1 MSAETSKFVQD
12 ILDAVRDGL
21 GPFVLRQYKV
31 RYSRKEYLTR
41 LQVNLSLDALEDE
54 AQALEDLDFSAWRK
68 AIEAEW
74 DEIFS
79 NRLGHRTSRI
89 NTSPDAIN
97 ARNFLYELQNARNR
111 WAHPSRNSSFSAEDT
126 FRLADTATRLLLIV
140 KAKEE
145 AERTAAIK
153 LDLGRRVFGSIHDA
167 DARAAPVEEARSMS
181 AVDRQNA
188 DTESFSIANHSTRSE
203 IVGGNLSGRDLR
215 ECNFKSANLRAV
227 NMSRVNLAG
236 VDLTVANLSG
246 ATLTHAKLRGA
257 CIFGL
262 NLSGANLAG
271 ADLRRIQNYSR
282 LPRQFYADD
291 LDVLGGVDA
300 WLVEGIQVRDRKSA
314 DANGVTLPY
323 YVEHFVLTDFAGAD
337 LQGTNMSGAWFNET
351 YPEGMEKEIG
361 VEFIVSFRNANLSGA
376 NLTGAFLSM
385 ADFGEADLSSAILTD
400 TDICFANFSGARMTR
415 TQLTE
420 LIEKG
425 GEEVF
430 ADFSRADLTHALME
444 NSCLVF
450 CEFND
455 AKLNHA
461 NCART
466 DFSHSQFHGADLS
479 QSVLT
484 SAVLEKANMEKAQ
497 LKRADLSN
505 AEMARANAQNADF
518 SQSKL
523 IGAILEGAQLSGA
536 NLTKANLSKAN
547 LSSANLSGAVL
558 HNADFKEAILAN
570 ADLTGADL
578 AGANLMDANLESAT
592 LKDGKLDK
600 AKFRFTTKLPDGSY
614 WSGDTDLTRFTS

>member
-1 MSAETSKFVQD
+1 MSAETTRIVQD

-21 GPFVLRQYKV
+21 GPFVLRQYKTH
-31 RYSRKEYLTR
+31 YSSKSYLGR
-41 LQVNLSLDALEDE
+41 LQETLRFEGFDDE
-54 AQALEDLDFSAWRK
+54 SQALEAVDLSDWLK

-74 DEIFS
+74 DSIFS
-79 NRLGHRTSRI
+79 KRLGHRARTVRRAPG
-89 NTSPDAIN
+89 TVN
-97 ARNFLYELQNARNR
+97 ARSFLYELRNARNR
-111 WAHPSRNSSFSAEDT
+111 SAHPSRNSSFSAEDT

-153 LDLGRRVFGSIHDA
+153 LDLGRRLFGSIHDA
-167 DARAAPVEEARSMS
+167 DAKAAPVEEARSMS

-188 DTESFSIANHSTRSE
+188 DAESFSIANDSTRSE
-203 IVGGNLSGRDLR
+203 IVGGNLSGLDLR

-236 VDLTVANLSG
+236 VDLTMANLSG

-271 ADLRRIQNYSR
+271 ADLRRVLNMSL
-282 LPRQFYADD
+282 LPRQLYADD
-291 LDVLGGVDA
+291 LDGVGGVDL
-300 WLVEGIQVRDRKSA
+300 WLVEGIQVRDRKFA

-351 YPEGMEKEIG
+351 YPEGMEDEIG
-361 VEFIVSFRNANLSGA
+361 VELIVSFRNANLSGA
-376 NLTGAFLSM
+376 NLTGAFLAM

-400 TDICFANFSGARMTR
+400 TDICFANFSGAKMTR

-420 LIEKG
+420 LIERG
-425 GEEVF
+425 GEVVF

-466 DFSHSQFHGADLS
+466 DFSHSQFHGAYLS
-479 QSVLT
+479 HSVLT
-484 SAVLEKANMEKAQ
+484 SAVLENAKMENAN
-497 LKRADLSN
+497 LKCADLSN

-518 SQSKL
+518 SQLKL

-592 LKDGKLDK
+592 LKDAKLDK
-600 AKFRFTTKLPDGSY
+600 AKFRFTTKLPDGSL
-614 WSGDTDLTRFTS
+614 WHDETDLSCFTG